1 MIMSSKQELPADWV
15 VESEQ
20 TTYDSM
26 MDREYTTV
34 IYRQADTGMTVRIN
48 EVLEARA
55 NAWGY
60 YVHHSGQNGDLGID
74 EDLDAAKQTALT
86 FMNKS
91 TTA

>member
-34 IYRQADTGMTVRIN
+34 IYRQEDTGMTVRIN

-55 NAWGY
+55 NVWGY

-74 EDLDAAKQTALT
+74 EVLDAAKQTALT